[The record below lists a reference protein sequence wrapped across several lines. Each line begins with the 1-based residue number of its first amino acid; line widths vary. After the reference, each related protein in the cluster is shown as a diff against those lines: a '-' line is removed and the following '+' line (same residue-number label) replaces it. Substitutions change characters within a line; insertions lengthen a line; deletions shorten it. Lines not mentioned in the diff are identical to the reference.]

1 MRKARKKFTRNSNS
15 HSHTHHGSNDTVGI
29 ELDDV
34 SLKTIGDTLRSL
46 IKRFRDLERPF
57 LEPGEP
63 GINDSARAHKRK
75 SSRRN
80 RSRNTSSSPSPWQG
94 HGAYYPEKP
103 SRRSRSKS
111 DARKAIDDEVEEDA
125 YWAQRCKY
133 ANFTLGRR
141 LKWLTCKAKAQ
152 DLFATLSRVQIRRI
166 ALQVGGLAVWIN
178 QNGPGTL
185 ETRESIRRIDERV
198 GRQGGGRTG

>member
-1 MRKARKKFTRNSNS
+1 MRKARRKYVRNS
-15 HSHTHHGSNDTVGI
+15 HSHSHHGEDGTAVGI

-75 SSRRN
+75 NSRRN

-111 DARKAIDDEVEEDA
+111 EARKAIDDEVEEDA

-185 ETRESIRRIDERV
+185 ETRESIRRTDARV